1 MEETKNNT
9 QPTSLL
15 IISGTFLISLI
26 YVVARYHIFGNV
38 PLKSFPLYV
47 LNKGISLTAFILLT
61 YNFTFGPLKNLGIRV
76 PQSWL
81 NARKALGMTGFILI
95 VIHVF
100 ISMLIFKPAVYPK
113 FFETD
118 GTLTLLAGLSM
129 LAGVLAFV
137 FLWIFNMSFQTFL
150 RDDKAFI
157 SFITSR
163 KFLLWSL
170 TIGAF
175 HLLFMGYKGWLNP
188 SGWNGGMPPVTL
200 VAFVFF
206 AIGYTINIFGR
217 K

>member
-1 MEETKNNT
+1 MDQEKSTGKN
-9 QPTSLL
+9 TSFSIIIWTL
-15 IISGTFLISLI
+15 ILSVA
-26 YVVARYHIFGNV
+26 YVVARYHIFGHV

-61 YNFTFGPLKNLGIRV
+61 YNFTFGPLKNLGVRV
-76 PQSWL
+76 PESWL
-81 NARKALGMTGFILI
+81 NARKALGMTGFIFI

-100 ISMLIFKPAVYPK
+100 VSMLIFKPAVYAK
-113 FFETD
+113 FFDSD

-157 SFITSR
+157 SIITSR
-163 KFLLWSL
+163 MFLLWSL

-175 HLLFMGYKGWLNP
+175 HLFFMGYKGWLNP

-206 AIGYTINIFGR
+206 AIGYIVNLFGR